1 MLSPSGDDKLDLVV
15 SVGEWIRD
23 NGCPNLCQQFFDEP
37 KRKCAA
43 ICSNYEYAA
52 MDKQLGVLGRLN
64 WVSISDDVEI
74 WENDNSFVVLIRVKN
89 NNYYYITF

>member
-43 ICSNYEYAA
+43 ICSNYAYAA
-52 MDKQLGVLGRLN
+52 TEEELEVLGLSD
-64 WVSISDDVEI
+64 WISITDDVEML
-74 WENDNSFVVLIRVKN
+74 EYDSSFIVLIRVKN